1 MQMPEELVLIPCSS
15 KRNSSLAFAK
25 LLSRVSPD
33 AENGFGFEGTLLR
46 PGHRVPWTE
55 LWPTPDH
62 PKIPILLECAGAA
75 SGKAASGWRRHGQED
90 LYILWRFD
98 PVDKKWRELG
108 RSVSDSW
115 TWAIDLRP
123 LAIRA
128 IEESKG
134 TAVEVFADFMLVI
147 QRLQRLLDLE
157 LDKLPHKERGRAIAV
172 LHDELCS
179 RLLRVK
185 AVGGWIECS

>member
-1 MQMPEELVLIPCSS
+1 MRIPCSS
-15 KRNSSLAFAK
+15 KRNSSIAFAK
-25 LLSRVSPD
+25 LLTRVSAD

-46 PGHRVPWTE
+46 PGKLLPWSA
-55 LWPTPDH
+55 LWPTPEH
-62 PKIPILLECAGAA
+62 PKIPIVLECAGAI
-75 SGKAASGWRRHGQED
+75 GKPERGWRRQAQDD

-108 RSVSDSW
+108 RSMSDSW
-115 TWAIDLRP
+115 TWAMDLRP

-134 TAVEVFADFMLVI
+134 TAVEVFVDFMLVI
-147 QRLQRLLDLE
+147 QRLHVLLDTE
-157 LDKLPHKERGRAIAV
+157 LAKLPSRERGRAIAV

-179 RLLRVK
+179 RLVRSEV
-185 AVGGWIECS
+185 VGGWITAAALHPPT